1 LKTGI
6 SKLETSQY
14 FIEIPMKKPG
24 KKNNALDELALRAR
38 NGDRAALEALL
49 ADSNVKKIIY
59 KKIAD
64 SGVHDPDDADD
75 LYQDVRLKVS
85 QKIHTWL
92 GKSVITSW
100 ISRITIHTCIDFH
113 RKSKHLVTIT
123 DLSPDKT
130 ASESLPSTSIEPEQT
145 KIVAAAQL
153 LDMMSDFFP
162 ELGERGEQFMKL
174 FFFEQLEKKQIMQEV
189 GLSRGFF
196 NQIWKESCEAL
207 IKKIE
212 ELEQNHRKK

>member
-1 LKTGI
+1 M
-6 SKLETSQY
+6 ET
-14 FIEIPMKKPG
+14 PKK
-24 KKNNALDELALRAR
+24 KDNALDELALRAR
-38 NGDRAALEALL
+38 NGDRTALESLL
-49 ADSNVKKIIY
+49 ADSTVKKIIY

-64 SGVHDPDDADD
+64 SGIHNPDDADD

-92 GKSVITSW
+92 GKSAITSW
-100 ISRITIHTCIDFH
+100 ISRITIHTCIDFQ
-113 RKSKHLVTIT
+113 RKTKHLVTIT
-123 DLSPDKT
+123 GLSPDKT
-130 ASESLPSTSIEPEQT
+130 ASDALTSTSIEPEQT
-145 KIVAAAQL
+145 KIVAATQL
-153 LDMMSDFFP
+153 LDMMPDFFP

-196 NQIWKESCEAL
+196 NQVWKESCETL

-212 ELEQNHRKK
+212 ELEHNHRKE